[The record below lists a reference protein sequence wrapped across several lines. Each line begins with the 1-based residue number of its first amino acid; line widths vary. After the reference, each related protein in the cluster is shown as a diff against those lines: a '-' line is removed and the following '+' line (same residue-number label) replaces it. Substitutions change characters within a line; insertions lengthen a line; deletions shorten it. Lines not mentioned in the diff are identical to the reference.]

1 MSVLQSRA
9 GGRPAL
15 LEPWF
20 SELERLCRRR
30 ADNHPAIEAHVN
42 NFLAATRD
50 WETTTGES
58 AQRYRV
64 LMRARIDR
72 VLTSPWPRTGTQTKK
87 LIYAR
92 RVLGANGQG

>member
-1 MSVLQSRA
+1 VSALPSRS

-20 SELERLCRRR
+20 AELDRLCRRR
-30 ADNHPAIEAHVN
+30 ADNHPAIDAHVN

-58 AQRYRV
+58 AQRYLA

-72 VLTSPWPRTGTQTKK
+72 FLASPWPRTGAQTKK

-92 RVLGANGQG
+92 RMLCAEGRR

>member
-1 MSVLQSRA
+1 MAARSTSSGA
-9 GGRPAL
+9 RPAL

-20 SELERLCRRR
+20 SELDQLCRRR
-30 ADNHPAIEAHVN
+30 ADNHAAIESHVGK
-42 NFLAATRD
+42 FLAATRD

-58 AQRYRV
+58 AQRYCV

-72 VLTSPWPRTGTQTKK
+72 FLTSPWPRTATQRKK

-92 RVLGANGQG
+92 RMLGANGQR